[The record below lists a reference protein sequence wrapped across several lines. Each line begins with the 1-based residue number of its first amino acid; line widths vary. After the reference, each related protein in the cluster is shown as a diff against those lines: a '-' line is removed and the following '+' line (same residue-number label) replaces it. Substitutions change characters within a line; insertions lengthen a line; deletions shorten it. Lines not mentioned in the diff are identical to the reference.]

1 MHEVRARYG
10 RRAVT
15 RCGQRV
21 HVPPHRL
28 EAMQRFV
35 ARHGSFGVFIAR
47 FVAGLRFLAG
57 PLAGSLG
64 LRPVS
69 FVTANILG
77 ALCYVPLMVAGGYT
91 VGYEF
96 HRRMS
101 WFVRAERTVGKG
113 LVLGGILLDLL
124 FLGYRTLARRREGR
138 SLSS

>member
-64 LRPVS
+64 LRPVP

-96 HRRMS
+96 RRHVS
-101 WFVRAERTVGKG
+101 WFVRAERTVAKD
-113 LVLGGILLDLL
+113 LVLGGILLGLL